1 MTERTLEDRNK
12 LVEGNMKLV
21 YRLANDLWRWAKP
34 KYVGEFDDLV
44 SEGMIGLI
52 NAAKAWDDTKGIKF
66 SSFAYSC
73 IKNEMIDAVR
83 KGGVINIPAHY
94 FKKAQQEHHEQN
106 N

>member
-1 MTERTLEDRNK
+1 MTERSLVERNK
-12 LVEGNMKLV
+12 LVENNMRLV
-21 YRLANDLWRWAKP
+21 YRLANDLWGWAKS

-52 NAAKAWDDTKGIKF
+52 NAAKAWDDSKGIKF

-83 KGGVINIPAHY
+83 KGGVIYVPSY
-94 FKKAQQEHHEQN
+94 FLKKAKQGFYEQDN
-106 N
+106 